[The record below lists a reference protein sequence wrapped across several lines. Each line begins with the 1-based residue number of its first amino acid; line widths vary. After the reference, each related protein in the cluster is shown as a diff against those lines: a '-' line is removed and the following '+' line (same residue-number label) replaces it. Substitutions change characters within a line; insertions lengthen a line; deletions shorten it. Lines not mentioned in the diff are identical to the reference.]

1 MGLRGRQWLIAGLV
15 AVLTVGIFLFDI
27 LTPRG
32 LTNQVLYV
40 IPLLISFLSSVV
52 AFPLVVASV
61 CSLLT
66 IAGLFLSPDVF
77 NIPLWVVVSNRIF
90 SLVIIWTP
98 VLFFHQRRRHEDQL
112 TRMNEDLERRVRERT
127 KDLAS
132 VNRSLVAE
140 VSERM
145 HTERMLDASRH
156 ELRSL
161 AAELLRVQEEER
173 RRISRDLH
181 DDINQRLAILSV
193 ELEALDRSLP
203 IMLQERGRL
212 IRAILNRVAELSEDV
227 RRLAYQLHPS
237 ILDDLGLPV
246 ALQRLVDDF
255 TVRTGMTGHFLNR
268 GISKPLPQD
277 IATCLYRIAQEGLT
291 NIARH
296 AQASTMSVEL
306 SHVDGMVAI
315 MITDDGIGFD
325 TLRVR
330 NGLGL
335 LSMKERSALVN
346 GSLDIASTPGKGTQV
361 SVRVPHHEENV

>member
-1 MGLRGRQWLIAGLV
+1 MHVRARQGLITSVV
-15 AVLTVGIFLFDI
+15 AVLTVGIFVFDV

-40 IPLLISFLSSVV
+40 IPLLISFLSTGIT
-52 AFPLVVASV
+52 FPLVVASV
-61 CSLLT
+61 CSVLT
-66 IAGLFLSPDVF
+66 IAGMLLSPEVF
-77 NIPLWVVVSNRIF
+77 NIPLWVVVSNRLF
-90 SLVIIWTP
+90 GLVILWTP
-98 VLFFHQRRRHEDQL
+98 ILYYQQRRKHEEQL
-112 TRMNEDLERRVRERT
+112 TQMNEELENRVRERT
-127 KDLAS
+127 RDFAS
-132 VNRSLVAE
+132 VNKALVAE

-203 IMLQERGRL
+203 ITPQERGRVV
-212 IRAILNRVAELSEDV
+212 RAILDRVAELSEDV
-227 RRLAYQLHPS
+227 RHLAYQLHPS

-268 GISKPLPQD
+268 GISKPLPQE
-277 IATCLYRIAQEGLT
+277 IATCLYRVAQESLS

-296 AQASTMSVEL
+296 AHASTMSVEL

-315 MITDDGIGFD
+315 VITDDGVGFD
-325 TLRVR
+325 PLRVR

-335 LSMKERSALVN
+335 LSMKERIALVN
-346 GSLDIASTPGKGTQV
+346 GSLDIASTLGKGTHV
-361 SVRVPHHEENV
+361 CGRVPHHEENL